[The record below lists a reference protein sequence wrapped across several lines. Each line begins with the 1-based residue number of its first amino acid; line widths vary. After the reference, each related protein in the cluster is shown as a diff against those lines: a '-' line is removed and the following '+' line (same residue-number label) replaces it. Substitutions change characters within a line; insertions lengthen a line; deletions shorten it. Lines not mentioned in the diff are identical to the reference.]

1 MKTTYNQYAEGGTT
15 PTEKEKGIRA
25 QDYKQGA
32 PLTENQLEFLTQSL
46 SGEERELFQDM
57 YSQGLIEP
65 SSVKSMFR
73 QGKPMSGSD
82 FRTSVLKD
90 ADGPAT
96 AANLNREFGKMFGDG
111 MKTQSQGSGLARLQ
125 GFGGKAN
132 VYRLQT
138 DQDWSPE
145 VLEDPIEDPITT
157 GSSTDEIK
165 HDPLKP
171 LQPDVIPRVPDKSLE
186 IREQPIEKKEEKE
199 DPDPIKVIKD
209 RLEASNIGLRDE
221 EVISDTLGT
230 AATTSGGEQATKERL
245 LRSLIESQL
254 NTTKDVEDP
263 NSSQKYMSSFQELGT
278 GGRIFNRTRTYDAK
292 QLRDMLEA
300 DRRKLG

>member
-25 QDYKQGA
+25 QDYKGGQ
-32 PLTENQLEFLTQSL
+32 PLTENQLGFLTQSL
-46 SGEERELFQDM
+46 SDEERELFQDM

-65 SSVKSMFR
+65 SSVKSMFQ

-96 AANLNREFGKMFGDG
+96 TANLNREFGKMFGDG

-132 VYRLQT
+132 IYRLRADSEYEEPEET
-138 DQDWSPE
+138 PE
-145 VLEDPIEDPITT
+145 VIPDEPEANIPDPVAPIVPKTPETT
-157 GSSTDEIK
+157 
-165 HDPLKP
+165 
-171 LQPDVIPRVPDKSLE
+171 
-186 IREQPIEKKEEKE
+186 KKEILKQIIKQVTKE
-199 DPDPIKVIKD
+199 EPVEEEPELMKVVKK
-209 RLEASNIGLRDE
+209 LEANNIGLRDE

-245 LRSLIESQL
+245 LRSLMEAAK
-254 NTTKDVEDP
+254 TPEAVERP
-263 NSSQKYMSSFQELGT
+263 NYMDAFQELET